1 MISIYRVRQ
10 ILESKQEV
18 SLRYWDKAGDI
29 ITADHVVCTS
39 GYHEN
44 NTFNLLHTQSGEVRK
59 VRAWNI
65 FELNGEE
72 VCL

>member
-1 MISIYRVRQ
+1 MLSIYKARQ

-18 SLRYWDKAGDI
+18 NLKYWDKEGNI
-29 ITADHVVCTS
+29 ITANQVICTS
-39 GYHEN
+39 SYHEN

-59 VRAWNI
+59 IRAWNI

>member
-1 MISIYRVRQ
+1 M
-10 ILESKQEV
+10 
-18 SLRYWDKAGDI
+18 
-29 ITADHVVCTS
+29 VCTS
-39 GYHEN
+39 SYHEN

-59 VRAWNI
+59 IRAWNI